1 MRPVLILR
9 PAEGAARSIAALNAA
24 GLPALSLPLF
34 ALRPLAWQAPVA
46 ANFDAILITS
56 AAAILHGGAALG
68 QYARLPTHVV
78 GPVSADAARTAG
90 LTLGMIGDSDGNA
103 LLRAVGAAWRG
114 DGPCR
119 IMWPCA
125 REHSELKVPGNIMLQ
140 PSIVYA
146 AEESPVDVTC
156 LQRPAIALVHSA
168 RAAMRLAA
176 LAPDQSALTLIAIST
191 KVATA
196 AGPGWASVHIAPK
209 PIDSDMVALAAELC
223 KKSNKLS

>member
-1 MRPVLILR
+1 MQPVLILR

-34 ALRPLAWQAPVA
+34 ALRPLAWQPPA
-46 ANFDAILITS
+46 AADFDAILITS
-56 AAAILHGGAALG
+56 AAAILHGGVALG

-119 IMWPCA
+119 ILWPCA
-125 REHSELKVPGNIMLQ
+125 REHSQLEVPGNITLQ
-140 PSIVYA
+140 PAIVYA
-146 AEESPVDVTC
+146 AEESPVDAGL
-156 LQRPAIALVHSA
+156 LQGPAITLVHSA

-176 LAPDQSALTLIAIST
+176 LSPDKSALTLIAIST

-196 AGPGWASVHIAPK
+196 AGPGWAAVHIAPK
-209 PIDSDMVALAAELC
+209 PLDADMVALAAELC
-223 KKSNKLS
+223 KKRSEQA